1 MDNLKQHLSPEELA
15 LATEYLNKKQPLP
28 TEIQKHINSCAAC
41 KYEVMAVLELSDFD
55 VVQTDR
61 AIWLNRNLLFSL
73 AAVALILLAIG
84 MYWILLPQQ
93 NRPESQLSQYAV
105 QTSDSLSTTMDSVNQ
120 IEDEI
125 AVELPEKIVLAQAN
139 FTPNNNLEQLVARY
153 QTQLRSTETSAVS
166 VKKMADGFR
175 ISWAAKGQI
184 SFELFNNQDVLLKS
198 WETDEQFIDFK
209 PEMNGLYYFK
219 LINEEFDLLWVGKL
233 EVH

>member
-1 MDNLKQHLSPEELA
+1 
-15 LATEYLNKKQPLP
+15 
-28 TEIQKHINSCAAC
+28 
-41 KYEVMAVLELSDFD
+41 MAVLELSDFD

-175 ISWAAKGQI
+175 
-184 SFELFNNQDVLLKS
+184 
-198 WETDEQFIDFK
+198 
-209 PEMNGLYYFK
+209 Y
-219 LINEEFDLLWVGKL
+219 
-233 EVH
+233 